1 MSHILKTLQYR
12 CTLCTALNANHG
24 VSGHL
29 YEVIEYFYY
38 LRFFHNISTC
48 IVIPYQLTQEQF
60 ERALRSKYDFSENEI
75 SEYLRNTIIANN
87 INIIIANTI
96 IFTDG
101 SFFNCPRDCIES
113 TSKVYSVIAKKKIMI
128 RCNNSETL
136 DKADVVLQDNRLY
149 EDLPNSVHYIKK
161 ILFSKL
167 KKIDCKVKDTA
178 MLYLTTNCRYLT
190 YNELLDVKGKYTYK
204 NYIILSNKKDYRI
217 PDGFTL
223 YNVPCDNL
231 FEKFN
236 TYIYTHLSGTC
247 SSFDCSPRF
256 ICECKYYNKEVIYDL
271 NQIYLGLNVRK
282 YDLETKGWQGLE
294 LTEGDDLI
302 KYI

>member
-1 MSHILKTLQYR
+1 MSHIFKTLNYD

-38 LRFFHNISTC
+38 LRFMHNISTC
-48 IVIPYQLTQEQF
+48 IVIPYKLTIEQF
-60 ERALRSKYDFSENEI
+60 ENALRSKYSFSEDEI
-75 SEYLRNTIIANN
+75 LEYLRNTFIVNG

-101 SFFNCPRDCIES
+101 SYFNCPPENIES
-113 TSKVYSVIAKKKIMI
+113 TNRVYSVIAKKKIMI
-128 RCNNSETL
+128 RCNNPETL

-190 YNELLDVKGKYTYK
+190 YDELLDVKRKYTYK
-204 NYIILSNKKDYRI
+204 NYIVLSNKKDYRV
-217 PDGFTL
+217 PENFTVL
-223 YNVPCDNL
+223 DVPCDNV

-247 SSFDCSPRF
+247 GKSDCSPRF
-256 ICECKYYNKEVIYDL
+256 ICECKYYNKDVIYDL
-271 NQIYLGLNVRK
+271 DTIYHGLDVRK

-294 LTEGDDLI
+294 LTESDDLI